1 MCCIS
6 TVSDMAKLTLK
17 AYYPWWFRLYVVA
30 VHAFAYLAG
39 LEADEEKLQAQA
51 RIAKRYRE
59 VIPTDE
65 ATP

>member
-1 MCCIS
+1 
-6 TVSDMAKLTLK
+6 MATLTLK

-30 VHAFAYLAG
+30 VHTFAYLAG

-51 RIAKRYRE
+51 RAAKRYRE

-65 ATP
+65 ATK

>member
-1 MCCIS
+1 
-6 TVSDMAKLTLK
+6 MATLTLK

-30 VHAFAYLAG
+30 VHTFAYLVG

-59 VIPTDE
+59 IAPHED
-65 ATP
+65 PQ